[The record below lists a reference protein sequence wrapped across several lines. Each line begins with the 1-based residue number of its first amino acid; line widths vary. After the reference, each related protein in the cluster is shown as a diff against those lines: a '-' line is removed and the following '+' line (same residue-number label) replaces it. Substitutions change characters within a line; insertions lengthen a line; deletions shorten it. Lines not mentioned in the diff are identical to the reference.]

1 MVSTRSSCSF
11 TFGMRCFR
19 RGTCV
24 SGKCRKSGSLGETEK
39 HPFCPQGIRRDR
51 LQRFDSYASFLNMSD
66 HALCSS
72 IDRWQHYGVICKLAA
87 RREKRYDECQQI
99 GQSGRRIYSYSREM
113 TQPRERGRRELESH
127 SLFLSRAVY
136 ILAERQHKGESLVNP
151 FRGTSSICICILQGH
166 SDIRFLQLSSTLHD
180 SIRAKRD
187 CGMLASPSLIR
198 LVLQWRIGD

>member
-136 ILAERQHKGESLVNP
+136 ILWWKGSIRRVSCESFSGYQFDLHLHPPRP
-151 FRGTSSICICILQGH
+151 FRYPI
-166 SDIRFLQLSSTLHD
+166 STTEQY
-180 SIRAKRD
+180 
-187 CGMLASPSLIR
+187 SP
-198 LVLQWRIGD
+198 